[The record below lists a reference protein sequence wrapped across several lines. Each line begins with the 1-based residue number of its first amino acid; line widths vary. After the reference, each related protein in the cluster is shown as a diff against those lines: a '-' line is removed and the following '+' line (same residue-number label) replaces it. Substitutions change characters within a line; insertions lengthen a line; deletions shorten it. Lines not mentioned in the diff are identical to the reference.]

1 MTTLAIGNKATVSI
15 PRENKDHWGEVVNKV
30 KSVFGIVTSAIEP
43 YFAATR
49 LERLDSD
56 YRTSLSIKE
65 KAFIDANA
73 NGIPPIN
80 RMR

>member
-30 KSVFGIVTSAIEP
+30 KSVFGIVTSAVEP

-49 LERLDSD
+49 LECLDSD
-56 YRTSLSIKE
+56 YRVNLSAKE
-65 KAFIDANA
+65 KALTDANLMGLTT
-73 NGIPPIN
+73 N
-80 RMR
+80 